1 MSKSFKYVND
11 FEFPS
16 ASGFSGSA
24 GKTMVKG
31 YARGGKIE
39 MCEGGMYAKGGEARA
54 KKAVR
59 NERAEMA
66 RVKQETRSE
75 RKDAGQEMSRIRREE
90 RYDEAKLKAAPARK
104 AYPTDRS
111 EPMIAMAKGGMLRNR
126 GKLGVMNNKN
136 PGETKMHTAPRL
148 PGPKL
153 NMAKGGMTKAQDAK
167 VGKVMGEFKAGELHS
182 GSKTGPVV
190 KSRKQAVAIAMSEAG
205 KKKK

>member
-1 MSKSFKYVND
+1 MSKSFKYVSD

-16 ASGFSGSA
+16 ECGFTGSA

-31 YARGGKIE
+31 YARGGE
-39 MCEGGMYAKGGEARA
+39 TRA
-54 KKAVR
+54 KDAIR
-59 NERAEMA
+59 NEREEMS
-66 RVKQETRSE
+66 RIKQETRSE
-75 RKDAGQEMSRIRREE
+75 RRDAGEEMSRVRREM
-90 RYDEAKLKAAPARK
+90 RYDEAKVKGAAAGRK
-104 AYPTDRS
+104 QYPTDRR
-111 EPMIAMAKGGMLRNR
+111 EPMLGMAKGGMLPNR

-182 GSKTGPVV
+182 GSKTGSVV